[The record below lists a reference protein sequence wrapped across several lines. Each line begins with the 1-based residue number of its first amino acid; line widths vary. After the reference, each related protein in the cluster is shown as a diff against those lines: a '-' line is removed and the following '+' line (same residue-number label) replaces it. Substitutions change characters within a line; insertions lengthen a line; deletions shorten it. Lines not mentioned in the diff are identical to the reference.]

1 MRLPPPLRR
10 ALNQLIDNELTR
22 SKKVFRDSD
31 PRNRAWRQ
39 LKKTLQTDPFYNAF
53 LEFLVEGMLDDFLKG
68 EVHKR
73 VDQARQQYVPKGDG
87 EYSDDVPVITCSD
100 TRHPVWI
107 KPPGPG
113 GKPTPKLMT
122 EAGDRDHIRIA
133 ERREQQ
139 GLLLLRKSR
148 WHKDVVDW
156 ADRHG
161 LSEHIVQELFEI
173 EPDENGDGD
182 KAN

>member
-22 SKKVFRDSD
+22 CKVVLGDVD
-31 PRNRAWRQ
+31 PRPRAWRQ
-39 LKKTLQTDPFYNAF
+39 LKKTLQTDPFYNSF
-53 LEFLVEGMLDDFLKG
+53 LEFIVERLLDDYLKG

-73 VDQARQQYVPKGDG
+73 IDKARQEYVPKESN
-87 EYSDDVPVITCSD
+87 EYCQDIPAIAHSD
-100 TRHPVWI
+100 TRQPVWI

-173 EPDENGDGD
+173 DASENGSGD
-182 KAN
+182 DE